1 MKIEDGKLVTN
12 AGSLTVSQKL
22 PEVLEPSTLR
32 AYQVPR
38 EYREDQ
44 IFVSVTAPGQP
55 EEIPACSPA
64 DVELIGQLQLEP
76 SPEALL
82 QAAKQRKRDEVSAA
96 CQAAVIVLAKD
107 YPEVEILSWPQQIT
121 EAMAISAGATEE
133 TPLLDAIAAAR
144 ELEISELARRVL
156 QKMQA
161 YAAASGALIGQR
173 QRAEDLV
180 DAAQDLEQVEAVQF
194 EQLDQ

>member
-1 MKIEDGKLVTN
+1 MKIEDGKLVVN
-12 AGSLTVSQKL
+12 VGILTVFQPL
-22 PEVLEPSTLR
+22 PKVLEPSTLR

-96 CQAAVIVLAKD
+96 CQAAAIVLAAD
-107 YPEVEILSWPQQIT
+107 YPEAEILSWPQQIT

-133 TPLLDAIAAAR
+133 SPLLDAIAAAR

-194 EQLDQ
+194 EQLGQ